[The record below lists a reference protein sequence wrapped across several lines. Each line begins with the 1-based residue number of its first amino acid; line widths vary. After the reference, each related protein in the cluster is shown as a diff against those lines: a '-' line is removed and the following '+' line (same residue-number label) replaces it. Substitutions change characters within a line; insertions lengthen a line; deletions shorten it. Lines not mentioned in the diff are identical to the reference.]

1 MEMKF
6 DTLLKLG
13 THAAKIVQHDA
24 FQEMS
29 KMVHK
34 GVKRRMQVPE
44 QQGQQQH
51 HLPAHPSHWHTGHP
65 LPPYRN
71 RYGALPPYGNRQQ
84 PPAQSQANP
93 GPQLKNLLTPDNLN
107 VARQLI
113 KAIAGRG
120 NNKS

>member
-1 MEMKF
+1 MKF

-34 GVKRRMQVPE
+34 GVKRRMQSPE
-44 QQGQQQH
+44 QQGQPHQ
-51 HLPAHPSHWHTGHP
+51 SHWYTGHP

-84 PPAQSQANP
+84 PPVQSQANP
-93 GPQLKNLLTPDNLN
+93 GTQIKNLLTPDNLN
-107 VARQLI
+107 VARQLL
-113 KAIAGRG
+113 KAIASQG
-120 NNKS
+120 NNTKS